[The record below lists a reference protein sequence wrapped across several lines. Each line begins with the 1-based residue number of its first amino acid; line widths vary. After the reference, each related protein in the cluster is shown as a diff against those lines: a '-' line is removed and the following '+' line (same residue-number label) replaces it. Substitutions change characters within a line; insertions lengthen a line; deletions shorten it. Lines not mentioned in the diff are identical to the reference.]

1 MIFMLDLKRKVWYH
15 YKVMRIK
22 DTIRKWLGFAPKVI
36 NYVLVYSPEK
46 HATKLYY
53 LRGPKHNWKPLLN
66 SGREVGFY
74 ARVINR
80 DNEVRAFRADRVVS
94 LSSFSA

>member
-1 MIFMLDLKRKVWYH
+1 MLDLKRKVWYH

-22 DTIRKWLGFAPKVI
+22 DTIRKWLGLAPKVI

-94 LSSFSA
+94 LSTFSA